1 MADQDDGVTIVFN
14 SDHKIETGNTAEE
27 INDAMQAVT
36 SKKPLLKL
44 KDPKGRLL
52 LINPAQIRAI
62 RTSQE
67 FESASRRRLGSLRE
81 QSRIADYVAAAAERS
96 AQKRRGILR
105 GPRMTRRHP
114 RAAPQRCATPLAAA
128 DSGRWGGLHCSGG
141 T

>member
-27 INDAMQAVT
+27 INNAMQAVT

-67 FESASRRRLGSLRE
+67 FESAEGHES
-81 QSRIADYVAAAAERS
+81 
-96 AQKRRGILR
+96 
-105 GPRMTRRHP
+105 GP
-114 RAAPQRCATPLAAA
+114 AA
-128 DSGRWGGLHCSGG
+128 D
-141 T
+141 

>member
-27 INDAMQAVT
+27 INNAIQAAT
-36 SKKPLLKL
+36 SKKPLLQL

-67 FESASRRRLGSLRE
+67 FESAEGGSAL
-81 QSRIADYVAAAAERS
+81 
-96 AQKRRGILR
+96 
-105 GPRMTRRHP
+105 
-114 RAAPQRCATPLAAA
+114 
-128 DSGRWGGLHCSGG
+128 
-141 T
+141 